1 MTNNERA
8 TLTEAYTK
16 VIGKVISENM
26 PPTEITGGAAGLA
39 TKGPDIFKKPK
50 STSGATKDAEA
61 GVGDYYLK
69 GFAKESHGDVGTKV
83 SAALL
88 NFLTAQPNSVFPG
101 DREAMKAEIAKILVR
116 IGMGKTNAGFTARVL
131 QRVLL
136 DNDIIKDEMGMSK
149 TSGHRSIRVA
159 KELNA
164 NAIDN
169 ILA

>member
-1 MTNNERA
+1 MTRSDRS
-8 TLTEAYTK
+8 TLTEAYTQVIRK
-16 VIGKVISENM
+16 VINEET
-26 PPTEITGGAAGLA
+26 PPTEISGGADALTA
-39 TKGPDIFKKPK
+39 KGPDIFKKPK
-50 STSGATKDAEA
+50 STSGVTKDSDA

-69 GFAKESHGDVGTKV
+69 GFAKESHGEVGTKV

-169 ILA
+169 LLA